1 MQSKYRNVTVT
12 WRSRGAAG
20 WNRLSIPRWA
30 IVSLG
35 GLLLGSSVATVL
47 LGVVVADL
55 HRDHAALE
63 MRARQSL
70 QENASLNDRAA
81 DWERERAAL
90 SAGVAHL
97 ETEREALAER
107 LEVVEAEY
115 TEAREALARVRAEET
130 KIRSWLGLEQEE
142 AEEPAAGAEAAGGK
156 GSLGDIDLDSVAPSD
171 RAADAEQ
178 VARPGEVSIGPEARS
193 LLADLSEL
201 ASRVRERKKQWDS
214 IPAISPVDGEHWISS
229 SFGWRRSPF
238 TGKRQFHNAIDMAGR
253 RGTPILATA
262 DGVVSRV
269 VRNAALGRAVTLD
282 HGNGIQTTYGH
293 LDKVL
298 VKKGKRVERGEKI
311 ALMGSSGKRS
321 TGPHLHYAVKLDGKY
336 VNPWNY
342 MLDRGRLPYPVAKK

>member
-1 MQSKYRNVTVT
+1 MESNYRNVTVT
-12 WRSRGAAG
+12 WKSRGAAG
-20 WNRLSIPRWA
+20 WNRLSVPRWA
-30 IVSLG
+30 VLFLG
-35 GLLLGSSVATVL
+35 GLLLGSSVSAIVLGAVATRL
-47 LGVVVADL
+47 Y
-55 HRDHAALE
+55 RDSAALTL
-63 MRARQSL
+63 RAEQL
-70 QENASLNDRAA
+70 GQERAKLNDRAA
-81 DWERERAAL
+81 DVEREKAAL
-90 SAGVAHL
+90 SVKAVDL
-97 ETEREALAER
+97 ETERQTLAQR

-142 AEEPAAGAEAAGGK
+142 VEEPAAGVEAAGGK

-171 RAADAEQ
+171 RVADAEQ
-178 VARPGEVSIGPEARS
+178 VARAGEVSIGPEARS
-193 LLADLSEL
+193 LIADLSEL
-201 ASRVRERKKQWDS
+201 ASRVRERKKRWDS

-238 TGKRQFHNAIDMAGR
+238 TGKRQFHNGIDMAGR
-253 RGTPILATA
+253 PGTPILATA

-269 VRNAALGRAVTLD
+269 VRNPALGRAITLD
-282 HGNGIQTTYGH
+282 HGNGIRTTYGH

-298 VKKGKRVERGEKI
+298 AKKGKRVERGEEI
-311 ALMGSSGKRS
+311 GLMGSSGKRS